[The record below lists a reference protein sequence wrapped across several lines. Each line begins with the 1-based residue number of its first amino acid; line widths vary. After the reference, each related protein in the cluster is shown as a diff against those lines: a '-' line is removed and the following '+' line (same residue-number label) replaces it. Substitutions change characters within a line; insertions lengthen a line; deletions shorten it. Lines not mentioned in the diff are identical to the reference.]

1 MIEDSLS
8 TAGAMPTVV
17 QIAAITT
24 TFASR
29 KQAEDCGRR
38 LVDGRLAACVQVE
51 GPMTSVYRWQGS
63 TETATEWR
71 CTCKTSVERQA
82 SCVAAIIADH
92 GYAIPQITVAELACS
107 ASYAAWVRESV
118 TCA

>member
-1 MIEDSLS
+1 MIEERRSS
-8 TAGAMPTVV
+8 AAAMPTAV
-17 QIAAITT
+17 QIVAITT

-29 KQAEDCGRR
+29 KQAEDCARR

-51 GPMTSVYRWQGS
+51 GPMTSVYRWQGAV
-63 TETATEWR
+63 ETSREWR

-92 GYAIPQITVAELACS
+92 GYSTPQITVAELTCS